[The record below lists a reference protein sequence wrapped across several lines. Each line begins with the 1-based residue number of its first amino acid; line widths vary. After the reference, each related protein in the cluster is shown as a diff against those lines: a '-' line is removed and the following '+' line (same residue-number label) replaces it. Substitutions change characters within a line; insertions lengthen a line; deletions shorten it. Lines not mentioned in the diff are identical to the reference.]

1 METLALTRVS
11 TIGPIADVIE
21 AAGGSVARVFR
32 RSELPLELIGQP
44 SRLILLSDQF
54 RLVENAAR
62 EIGDDAFA
70 ARLSTTGG
78 IKGLGPYGR
87 LLLSFDSL
95 GAAITKGYPKYA
107 SLLQAATEMDLVVRE
122 GLARWSYQITAPIAV
137 GRQRNEI
144 LAIGYMLNILR
155 HFAGVRWTPE
165 AILVP
170 GILPGRTQI
179 EDVFA
184 GRVMRGARATVVFP
198 ADLLD
203 LPNPSLRPWRGASDD
218 EIPNDREFVGIAEH
232 MIRLCLLEKSPGID
246 QIAARLR
253 LSRRTFQRRLAAH
266 GVTFERLAER
276 VVFAQARDKLDAKQ
290 QAITDIAL
298 ELGYSDPAHF
308 SRAFRRWT
316 GETPRHW
323 RSRQLQS

>member
-21 AAGGSVARVFR
+21 AAGGSLARVFH
-32 RSELPLELIGQP
+32 RSELPLELVTQP
-44 SRLILLSDQF
+44 DRLILLSDQF

-70 ARLSTTGG
+70 ARLSIAGG
-78 IKGLGPYGR
+78 IAGLGPYGR

-95 GAAITKGYPKYA
+95 GAAITKGYAKFA

-122 GLARWSYQITAPIAV
+122 GLARWTYQITAPVTI

-155 HFAGVRWTPE
+155 HFAGARWTPE
-165 AILVP
+165 AIFVP
-170 GILPGRTQI
+170 GILQGRGEI
-179 EDVFA
+179 EKIFGGD
-184 GRVMRGARATVVFP
+184 VMRGERTTVVFP

-203 LPNPSLRPWRGASDD
+203 LPNPSLRPWRETYD
-218 EIPNDREFVGIAEH
+218 EIPNDREFVGVAEH
-232 MIRLCLLEKSPGID
+232 MIRLGILEQSPGID
-246 QIAARLR
+246 HVATRLG
-253 LSRRTFQRRLAAH
+253 LSRRTFQRRLATH
-266 GVTFERLAER
+266 GVTFERLAEG
-276 VVFAQARDKLDAKQ
+276 VVFAQARAKLDAKQ

-323 RSRQLQS
+323 RARQLQS

>member
-21 AAGGSVARVFR
+21 AAGGSLARVFR
-32 RSELPLELIGQP
+32 RSELPLGLVNQP
-44 SRLILLSDQF
+44 DRLILLSDQF

-70 ARLSTTGG
+70 ARLSIAGG
-78 IKGLGPYGR
+78 IAGLGPYGQ

-95 GAAITKGYPKYA
+95 GTAITKGYAKFA
-107 SLLQAATEMDLVVRE
+107 SLLQAATDMNLVVRE
-122 GLARWSYQITAPIAV
+122 GLAHWSYQITAPVAV

-155 HFAGVRWTPE
+155 HFAGPRWTPK

-170 GILPGRTQI
+170 GVLQGRWLI
-179 EDVFA
+179 EGVFA
-184 GRVMRGARATVVFP
+184 SDVMRGERATVVFP
-198 ADLLD
+198 AELLD
-203 LPNPSLRPWRGASDD
+203 LPNPSLRPWHETHD
-218 EIPNDREFVGIAEH
+218 EIPGDREFIAVAEH
-232 MIRLCLLEKSPGID
+232 MIRLSLLEKSPGID

-253 LSRRTFQRRLAAH
+253 LSRRTFQRRLAAQ
-266 GVTFERLAER
+266 GVTFERLAEG
-276 VVFAQARDKLDAKQ
+276 VVFAQALAKLDARRQ
-290 QAITDIAL
+290 TITDIAL

-308 SRAFRRWT
+308 TRAFRRWT

-323 RSRQLQS
+323 RSRQLQN

>member
-21 AAGGSVARVFR
+21 AAGGSLARVFR
-32 RSELPLELIGQP
+32 RSELPLGLVEQP
-44 SRLILLSDQF
+44 DRLILLSDQF

-70 ARLSTTGG
+70 ARLSIAGG
-78 IKGLGPYGR
+78 IAGLGPYGQ

-95 GAAITKGYPKYA
+95 GAAITKGYAKFA
-107 SLLQAATEMDLVVRE
+107 SLLQAATEMSLVVRD
-122 GLARWSYQITAPIAV
+122 GSAHWSYQITAPVAI

-155 HFAGVRWTPE
+155 HFAGPRWTPK

-170 GILPGRTQI
+170 GVLQGRWQI

-184 GRVMRGARATVVFP
+184 SDVMRGECATVIFP
-198 ADLLD
+198 AELLD
-203 LPNPSLRPWRGASDD
+203 LPNPSLRPWRETHD
-218 EIPNDREFVGIAEH
+218 EIPGDREFIAVAEH
-232 MIRLCLLEKSPGID
+232 MIRLSLLEKSPGID

-266 GVTFERLAER
+266 NVTFERLAEG
-276 VVFAQARDKLDAKQ
+276 VVFAQALTKLDAKRQ
-290 QAITDIAL
+290 TITDIAL

-316 GETPRHW
+316 GEAPRHW

>member
-21 AAGGSVARVFR
+21 AAGGSLARVFR
-32 RSELPLELIGQP
+32 RSELPLGLVDQP
-44 SRLILLSDQF
+44 DRLILLSDQF
-54 RLVENAAR
+54 RLVENVAR

-70 ARLSTTGG
+70 ARLSMAGG
-78 IKGLGPYGR
+78 IAGLGPYGQ

-95 GAAITKGYPKYA
+95 GAAITKGYAKFA
-107 SLLQAATEMDLVVRE
+107 SLLQAATEMNLVARE
-122 GLARWSYQITAPIAV
+122 GLAHWSYQITAPVAV

-155 HFAGVRWTPE
+155 HFAGPRWTPK

-170 GILPGRTQI
+170 GVLQGRLQI
-179 EDVFA
+179 EGVFA
-184 GRVMRGARATVVFP
+184 SHVMRGESATVVFP

-203 LPNPSLRPWRGASDD
+203 LPNPSRRPWRETDD
-218 EIPNDREFVGIAEH
+218 EIPGDHEFIAVAEH
-232 MIRLCLLEKSPGID
+232 MIRLSLLEKSPGID

-266 GVTFERLAER
+266 GVTFERLAEG
-276 VVFAQARDKLDAKQ
+276 VVFAQARTKLDARQ

-323 RSRQLQS
+323 RARQLQS

>member
-21 AAGGSVARVFR
+21 AAGGSLARVFR
-32 RSELPLELIGQP
+32 RSELPLGLIEQP
-44 SRLILLSDQF
+44 DRLILLSDQF

-70 ARLSTTGG
+70 ARLSIAGG
-78 IKGLGPYGR
+78 IGALGPYGQF
-87 LLLSFDSL
+87 LLSFDSL
-95 GAAITKGYPKYA
+95 GTAITKGYAKFA
-107 SLLQAATEMDLVVRE
+107 SLLQAATEMSLVVRD
-122 GLARWSYQITAPIAV
+122 GWAHWSYHITAPVAI

-144 LAIGYMLNILR
+144 LAIGYMLNLLR
-155 HFAGVRWTPE
+155 YFAGPRWTPE

-170 GILPGRTQI
+170 GVLQGCRQI
-179 EDVFA
+179 EEVFA
-184 GRVMRGARATVVFP
+184 GHIARGACATVVFT

-203 LPNPSLRPWRGASDD
+203 LPNPSLRPWRETYEEVPG
-218 EIPNDREFVGIAEH
+218 DREFIGVVEH
-232 MIRLCLLEKSPGID
+232 MIRLGVLERASGID
-246 QIAARLR
+246 HVATRLG
-253 LSRRTFQRRLAAH
+253 LPRRTFQRRLAAH
-266 GVTFERLAER
+266 GVTFERLAES
-276 VVFAQARDKLDAKQ
+276 VVFAQARTKLDATQ

>member
-1 METLALTRVS
+1 METFALTRAS

-21 AAGGSVARVFR
+21 ASGGLVARVFR
-32 RSELPLELIGQP
+32 ASELPQELIAQP
-44 SRLILLSDQF
+44 NSLILLSDQL

-78 IKGLGPYGR
+78 IEGLGPYGQ

-107 SLLQAATEMDLVVRE
+107 SLLQAATRMDLVVRE
-122 GLARWSYQITAPIAV
+122 GLARWSYQITAPIAT

-155 HFAGVRWTPE
+155 HFAGPHWTPK

-170 GILPGRTQI
+170 GVLQGRRQI

-184 GRVMRGARATVVFP
+184 SNVIRGERATVVFP

-203 LPNPSLRPWRGASDD
+203 LPNPSLRPWRESHD
-218 EIPNDREFVGIAEH
+218 EIPGDREFVGVVEH
-232 MIRLCLLEKSPGID
+232 MIRLGLLENSPGID

-253 LSRRTFQRRLAAH
+253 LSRRTLQRRLAAL
-266 GVTFERLAER
+266 GVTFERLAEG
-276 VVFAQARDKLDAKQ
+276 VVFAQARARLDAKQ
-290 QAITDIAL
+290 QPITDIAL

-316 GETPRHW
+316 GETPRDW
-323 RSRQLQS
+323 RTRQLRN

>member
-1 METLALTRVS
+1 MGTLALARVS

-21 AAGGSVARVFR
+21 VAGGSLARVFR
-32 RSELPLELIGQP
+32 RSELPLELITQP
-44 SRLILLSDQF
+44 DQTHSPRAINL

-62 EIGDDAFA
+62 EIGDDALA
-70 ARLSTTGG
+70 ARLSTAGG
-78 IKGLGPYGR
+78 ISSLGPYGQ
-87 LLLSFDSL
+87 LMLSFESL
-95 GAAITKGYPKYA
+95 GAAIADGYQKFA
-107 SLLQAATEMDLVVRE
+107 SLLQAATEMNLVVRN
-122 GLARWSYQITAPIAV
+122 GWAHWSYRVTAPIIV

-144 LAIGYMLNILR
+144 LAIGYMLNLLR
-155 HFAGVRWTPE
+155 HYLGARWSPD

-170 GILPGRTQI
+170 GQLLGRGEI
-179 EDVFA
+179 ETIFGGDVL
-184 GRVMRGARATVVFP
+184 RGESAAVVFR
-198 ADLLD
+198 AELLD
-203 LPNPSLRPWRGASDD
+203 APNPLRHRRPEMVDEVPRGDAF
-218 EIPNDREFVGIAEH
+218 IAIAEH
-232 MIRLCLLEKSPGID
+232 MIRLAMLERSSGID
-246 QIAARLR
+246 QVAERLK

-266 GVTFERLAER
+266 GVTFERLAEGYS
-276 VVFAQARDKLDAKQ
+276 FAQARTKLDAKQ

>member
-32 RSELPLELIGQP
+32 RSELPLELIEQP

-78 IKGLGPYGR
+78 IEGLGPYGR

-95 GAAITKGYPKYA
+95 GAAISKGYPKYA

-155 HFAGVRWTPE
+155 HFAGARWTPE

-203 LPNPSLRPWRGASDD
+203 LPNPSLRPWRETHD
-218 EIPNDREFVGIAEH
+218 EIPGDREFIAVAEH
-232 MIRLCLLEKSPGID
+232 MIRLSLLEKSSGID

-276 VVFAQARDKLDAKQ
+276 VVFAQARDKLDANH

-323 RSRQLQS
+323 RARQLQS